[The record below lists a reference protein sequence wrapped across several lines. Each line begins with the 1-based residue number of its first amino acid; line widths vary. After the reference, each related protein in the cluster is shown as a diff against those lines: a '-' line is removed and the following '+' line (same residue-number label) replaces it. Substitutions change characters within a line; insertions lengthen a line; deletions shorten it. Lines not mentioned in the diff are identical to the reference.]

1 MIKYEY
7 LSGNM
12 KEELDQR
19 EHFSKEFV
27 NDVLRKVSNIIE
39 AEVPDLKIKARIERK
54 INEARKEEE
63 SRRFE

>member
-7 LSGNM
+7 LSRNM

>member
-1 MIKYEY
+1 MIKDEY
-7 LSGNM
+7 IPRNM
-12 KEELDQR
+12 KEELDQM

>member
-1 MIKYEY
+1 MIKDEY
-7 LSGNM
+7 IPRNM

>member
-1 MIKYEY
+1 MIKDEY
-7 LSGNM
+7 IPRNM
-12 KEELDQR
+12 KEELDQM
-19 EHFSKEFV
+19 EHFSKELL
-27 NDVLRKVSNIIE
+27 NAVLKKVSNIIE